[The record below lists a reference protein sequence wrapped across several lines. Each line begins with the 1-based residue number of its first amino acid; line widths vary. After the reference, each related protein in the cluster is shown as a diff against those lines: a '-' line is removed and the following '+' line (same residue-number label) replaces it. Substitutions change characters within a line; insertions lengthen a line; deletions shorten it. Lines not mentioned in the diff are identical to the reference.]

1 MAPPKELAFA
11 PMSVQVSPLSLL
23 ISTTPP
29 SKNVGPVLENSNWNL
44 CEMLMVRGPAPTCT
58 GGEAREMSLGSP
70 LSGPNK
76 RCAPGPTS
84 MRCQFGTRPAIE
96 ADQGER
102 GLSTSSVALVAK
114 S

>member
-1 MAPPKELAFA
+1 
-11 PMSVQVSPLSLL
+11 MSVQVRPLSLL
-23 ISTTPP
+23 SSTTPP
-29 SKNVGPVLENSNWNL
+29 SKKIGPLPENSNCHL
-44 CEMLMVRGPAPTCT
+44 CEMLMVRGAAPTCN
-58 GGEAREMSLGSP
+58 GGEASEMSLGSP

-76 RCAPGPTS
+76 RCAVGPTS
-84 MRCQFGTRPAIE
+84 MRFQFGTRPAIE